1 MLKINCKITQPPAA
15 NKRLHALHATAP
27 RPLKLSSPRSCHLCL
42 LALCSRGSWC
52 PLKTP
57 PALNNNSVSLSP
69 ATAQSPLPC
78 HPSPTAPACPAAQ
91 TTSRLSVS
99 PSLQVYLGG
108 FINSCFKRGPQNPC
122 FGQYEDKAKGW
133 GTNRAQHH
141 IRLWSLPA
149 WLMPSCHL
157 YGSSW
162 WCCKSGSIPAFTL
175 PYTFIVSIISNSW
188 HLHSRP
194 VHQMFD

>member
-1 MLKINCKITQPPAA
+1 MPFK
-15 NKRLHALHATAP
+15 
-27 RPLKLSSPRSCHLCL
+27 
-42 LALCSRGSWC
+42 
-52 PLKTP
+52 
-57 PALNNNSVSLSP
+57 NSTSTEQQQRFIVTRHS
-69 ATAQSPLPC
+69 TVTSPLPPLANSTSV
-78 HPSPTAPACPAAQ
+78 PSCPDNITALC
-91 TTSRLSVS
+91 LSISTGVR
-99 PSLQVYLGG
+99 GG
-108 FINSCFKRGPQNPC
+108 FINSCFKRGPQNLC